1 MKIITDKPDILK
13 FIEKSEEELGKVDLL
28 ILATWESTNNILE
41 LRLTASNGRPTL
53 SNSKNTIIATINTTE
68 EEKKVLQRYA
78 YNLRYWLSRRFSDV
92 KIETNLW

>member
-1 MKIITDKPDILK
+1 MEIITAKPEILK
-13 FIEKSEEELGKVDLL
+13 FIEKSEAKLGKVNLF
-28 ILATWESTNNILE
+28 ILTTWEAINNILE
-41 LRLTASNGRPTL
+41 LRLTVSNGRPTL

-78 YNLRYWLSRRFSDV
+78 RNLRFWLSRRFPDI